1 MRDDLHLHRVDYHS
15 YPALRGEIMTTAQQL
30 IHHDIAQSNHIMQ
43 RYYKSSSL
51 PFIEKRKHKPE
62 VCKYRRDR
70 VLHAIMNREME
81 RVLRIIGAG

>member
-1 MRDDLHLHRVDYHS
+1 
-15 YPALRGEIMTTAQQL
+15 
-30 IHHDIAQSNHIMQ
+30 MQ

-51 PFIEKRKHKPE
+51 PFTEKRKHKPE

-81 RVLRIIGAG
+81 RVLRIIGARQPARKGGHNDSLSWRADNT